1 MTARPMDIEQL
12 ISSYLDG
19 DLTGDQE
26 AELHHTLALSPEA
39 RALFREHISL
49 QRVARDERVLHRP
62 DEMMRAALF
71 ARLHEDEGMERGAAV
86 AAGAVIATPVAAT
99 LLSDGVP
106 DATTA
111 PEPLPDLPRVTRT
124 APTTPV
130 ETRPPI
136 ARAADR
142 RDDERRRR
150 RLIPILIPLMLVM
163 IVGGTFWFGGG
174 LDMIDGDRNVR
185 DFGTTTEGEHT
196 NDAIADAGKPT
207 ASSDAKADSIG
218 TADVREEVVN
228 ETTADADATNRSEE
242 IASARPA
249 ETVRR
254 SEPRAHRS
262 TRGGG
267 RAHIGADHRAD
278 RTRIESSASASS
290 MSSSIVVNDGEG
302 DQTTEND
309 PPRTRSGQTNPS
321 LPSALSEAARD
332 VAVETPASRQS
343 SQGFGRRNPERDIA
357 MGDDDQSEDADAL
370 ADSESPERSDDDLV
384 AYDFG
389 ETPNESDGGEM
400 LWGQNANVEA
410 AASIIDP
417 SEDLAAFDS
426 DASEEGIVATMT
438 TDSPGAVG
446 ILSIQDHDGRA
457 IRINRD
463 NSAAIDTIHQWL
475 AARGMIQD
483 TINGGYTFSD
493 QLLNADASM
502 SLDRFLA
509 QDDGSLEYLISLGD
523 EIPSVESIAL
533 NPQARSMLAEGQ
545 TPLEIIGTRRGGSR
559 DITLK
564 AGQSS
569 ATQSG
574 GEASVDGSQTPVA
587 SLKGDGMSI
596 DDPSLEKKKEPLG
609 MTVAEGAPL
618 NPDGGGAH
626 RFFVGLDGAAAVSI
640 NPVAETALLSGVD
653 AEAIERMA
661 ALSDVKV
668 AGGPVF
674 GPKERHRVYVVGGLS
689 AYNEREQIRRREV
702 TRTVDAGGNVS
713 FATSVTMR
721 DRVRAA
727 MEPWGGVGYRI
738 TIPIVAKL
746 SGGAD
751 LSAGIGTKYLRLEL
765 VIPFTYSVTDNIRV
779 EVTPRVRYRTA
790 HGTAEPTVTGA
801 IDPSAPS
808 SFSEEGLIVPADRSD
823 VTLGAGF
830 GLILL
835 MR

>member
-39 RALFREHISL
+39 RALFREHIAL

-111 PEPLPDLPRVTRT
+111 PEPVPDLPRVTRT

-185 DFGTTTEGEHT
+185 GDFGTTTEGDRT
-196 NDAIADAGKPT
+196 NDAIAAAGKPT
-207 ASSDAKADSIG
+207 ASGEAKADSSG
-218 TADVREEVVN
+218 LADAREEVEN
-228 ETTADADATNRSEE
+228 QTTADAAATNRSEE
-242 IASARPA
+242 IASTSPA
-249 ETVRR
+249 VTPRRFRDRVNSGGVRVR
-254 SEPRAHRS
+254 SSSVRDGADRS
-262 TRGGG
+262 T
-267 RAHIGADHRAD
+267 D
-278 RTRIESSASASS
+278 RTLSASS
-290 MSSSIVVNDGEG
+290 STASSAITSIDLMDG
-302 DQTTEND
+302 DQSSYD
-309 PPRTRSGQTNPS
+309 PPSAPRSRS
-321 LPSALSEAARD
+321 LLADQVARENVPD
-332 VAVETPASRQS
+332 PEERDPF
-343 SQGFGRRNPERDIA
+343 FGRRNPNRDDA
-357 MGDDDQSEDADAL
+357 GRNDDRGAL
-370 ADSESPERSDDDLV
+370 NEESNESVDDDLLSDDPDDV
-384 AYDFG
+384 S
-389 ETPNESDGGEM
+389 TESDNAEM

-417 SEDLAAFDS
+417 SEDFASFDF
-426 DASEEGIVATMT
+426 DANEEGIVATMT

-475 AARGMIQD
+475 AARGMVPD

-493 QLLNADASM
+493 QLLNVDASVSM
-502 SLDRFLA
+502 DRFLA

-574 GEASVDGSQTPVA
+574 GEASVDGSQTPTA
-587 SLKGDGMSI
+587 SLKGDGMNI
-596 DDPSLEKKKEPLG
+596 DDPSLEEKKKSLE
-609 MTVAEGAPL
+609 MTVAETAAL
-618 NPDGGGAH
+618 NPDGGSDH
-626 RFFVGLDGAAAVSI
+626 RFFLGVDGSAAVSI
-640 NPVAETALLSGVD
+640 NPVAETALLSGGD

-661 ALSDVKV
+661 ALSELKV

-674 GPKERHRVYVVGGLS
+674 GPKQRHRVYVVGGLS

-702 TRTVDAGGNVS
+702 TRTVDAGGNIS

-727 MEPWGGVGYRI
+727 IEPWGGVGYRI